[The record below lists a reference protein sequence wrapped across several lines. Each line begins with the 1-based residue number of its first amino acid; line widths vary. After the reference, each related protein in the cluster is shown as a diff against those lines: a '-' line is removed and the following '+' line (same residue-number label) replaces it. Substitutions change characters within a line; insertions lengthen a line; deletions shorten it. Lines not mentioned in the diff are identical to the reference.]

1 MKKISIMLTS
11 YNLEGYIDTSLSS
24 IVNQEFPC
32 EWELLIGD
40 DGSTDKTIE
49 KVNNWVNKYP
59 KNIHLFQWSKDETHS
74 MNGFR
79 AAANRAKLLERAT
92 GDYLIFLDGD
102 DCWLGTEKLKIQYEY
117 LERPEYSNC
126 SCCGHNIYKYNVEI
140 KKGFNMVDSRYQ
152 KRVFSKTDYYRHGMY
167 IHTNTLLFRSSCRE
181 LMLDS
186 LYKVFLN
193 DIFITFCMLQF
204 GNMLYLPESYAKYNI
219 TGSGLWTGGN
229 RVYGRFR
236 NLHIY
241 DLERYIDPNLE
252 PLIFRGAC
260 SNMEVILNEY
270 TKDDIPQI
278 QPLVEG
284 LDPKIFV
291 YTLRMFNIT
300 NKSDENS
307 FFRKILKRRIFL
319 AKINYKLFSIKRS
332 LHLIR

>member
-11 YNLEGYIDTSLSS
+11 YNLEGYIDTSISS
-24 IVNQEFPC
+24 VVNQIFPC
-32 EWELLIGD
+32 DWELLIGD
-40 DGSTDKTIE
+40 DGSTDKTVE
-49 KVNNWVNKYP
+49 KVNVWVNKYP
-59 KNIHLFQWSKDETHS
+59 QNIHLFQWSKEDTHS

-102 DCWLGTEKLKIQYEY
+102 DCWLGTEKLKQQFEY
-117 LERPEYSNC
+117 LESPEYANC
-126 SCCGHNIYKYNVEI
+126 SCCGHNIYRYNVETQ
-140 KKGFNMVDSRYQ
+140 KGFNMVNARYK
-152 KRVFSKTDYYRHGMY
+152 KRVFSKKDYYRHGMY
-167 IHTNTLLFRSSCRE
+167 IHTNTLLFRSSCKE

-186 LYKVFLN
+186 LYKSFLN

-204 GNMLYLPESYAKYNI
+204 GSMLYLPESYAQYNI

-236 NLHIY
+236 NMHIY
-241 DLERYIDPNLE
+241 DLERNIDSNLE

-260 SNMEVILNEY
+260 TNMEVILNEY

-284 LDPKIFV
+284 LDPQIFE

-300 NKSDENS
+300 KRSDENTIL
-307 FFRKILKRRIFL
+307 RKSLKRRILL
-319 AKINYKLFSIKRS
+319 AKINYKLFTIKRR
-332 LHLIR
+332 LRLI